1 MLLERLVNSDF
12 RSCMMHYSYK
22 KDGQPLIDSNSLN
35 PNVPF
40 FGLTKSCFSM
50 SFDDFNCEL
59 DSAINQLST
68 ILENLLNFDFS
79 DKKPL

>member
-1 MLLERLVNSDF
+1 
-12 RSCMMHYSYK
+12 MHYSYK
-22 KDGQPLIDSNSLN
+22 NDGQPLIDSNFLD

-40 FGLTKSCFSM
+40 FGLIKSCFGM